1 MHEYKIDT
9 FFKHIAVTKNKMG
22 NYSYLIT
29 TNEAAKQCNVR
40 WEDVNPLKLTGRAS
54 YIKDMYDA
62 EDESQP
68 DTISQIAEMLDSTKI
83 FGYLTNDFIEA
94 LQEISKCC
102 VFEAE
107 DTTANKPRIY
117 YEVEDFEHLSYLEF
131 HPGNSKI
138 VVGTYDLSKDE
149 DYFLP
154 DVPDDSDAD
163 SDDWIEYWE
172 NRKFSK
178 NVMFTKI
185 IEAGQGWRRE
195 TLETVEEEDYQKVI
209 DTFDSTEDA
218 IRFMNAAKAAGSS
231 LKVLMEASK
240 ASVGSLNELMEA
252 SKTVESP
259 TNDLTEAL
267 KKVESSLIGFM
278 DNSPQ
283 YYRDGTE

>member
-1 MHEYKIDT
+1 
-9 FFKHIAVTKNKMG
+9 MG

-29 TNEAAKQCNVR
+29 TNEAAKQCKIR
-40 WEDVNPLKLTGRAS
+40 WEDVNPSKLTGRAS

-83 FGYLTNDFIEA
+83 FGYLTNDYIEA

-102 VFEAE
+102 ILEAE

-131 HPGNSKI
+131 YPGNSKI

-154 DVPDDSDAD
+154 DVPDDSDTD
-163 SDDWIEYWE
+163 GDDWNEYWI

-185 IEAGQGWRRE
+185 IESGQGWRRE
-195 TLETVEEEDYQKVI
+195 TLETVVEEDYQKVI

-231 LKVLMEASK
+231 LKVLMEVSK
-240 ASVGSLNELMEA
+240 VAGSSLN
-252 SKTVESP
+252 
-259 TNDLTEAL
+259 NLTEAL
-267 KKVESSLIGFM
+267 EKVESSLIDLM
-278 DNSPQ
+278 DNLPQ
-283 YYRDGTE
+283 

>member
-1 MHEYKIDT
+1 
-9 FFKHIAVTKNKMG
+9 MG

-29 TNEAAKQCNVR
+29 TNEAAKKCKVR
-40 WEDVNPLKLTGRAS
+40 WEDVNPTKLTGRA
-54 YIKDMYDA
+54 YHIKDMYDA
-62 EDESQP
+62 ENESQP
-68 DTISQIAEMLDSTKI
+68 NTISQIAEMLNSTKL
-83 FGYLTNDFIEA
+83 FGYLTNDYIES

-102 VFEAE
+102 ILEVE

-131 HPGNSKI
+131 YPGSSKI

-154 DVPDDSDAD
+154 DVPDESDTD
-163 SDDWIEYWE
+163 GDDWNEYWI

-185 IEAGQGWRRE
+185 IESGQGWRRE

-209 DTFDSTEDA
+209 NTFDSTEDA

-231 LKVLMEASK
+231 LKILMEASK
-240 ASVGSLNELMEA
+240 SAGSSLEVLMEA
-252 SKTVESP
+252 SKTVESSV
-259 TNDLTEAL
+259 NGLTEAL
-267 KKVESSLIGFM
+267 KKVESSLIDFM